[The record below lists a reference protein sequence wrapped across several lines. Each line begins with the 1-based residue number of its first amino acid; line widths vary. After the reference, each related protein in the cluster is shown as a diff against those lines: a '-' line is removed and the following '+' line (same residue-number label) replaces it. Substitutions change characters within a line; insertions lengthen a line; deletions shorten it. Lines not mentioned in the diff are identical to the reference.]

1 MNDSYC
7 ALTEENWQQNA
18 NIVQKKKDFF
28 WVAAELLF
36 AVAHLSNIVCVFF
49 WCLETIFASNQGCMT
64 FLNIRTVILPS
75 RLHTSSWTNILFT
88 GTRARTYRQVHANQA
103 RPSLVLMGFRLLWLY
118 TNHMNLQAWGTP
130 ADTLHIRLR
139 WKWYGALKLAQN
151 CMHKSEEAL
160 LSWAEEVNG
169 EKDVEWSKE
178 RDGESLKWIG
188 EMKR

>member
-1 MNDSYC
+1 MLILS
-7 ALTEENWQQNA
+7 
-18 NIVQKKKDFF
+18 KKEISFG
-28 WVAAELLF
+28 LLF

-49 WCLETIFASNQGCMT
+49 DALKQ
-64 FLNIRTVILPS
+64 FLHQTKVAWPFW
-75 RLHTSSWTNILFT
+75 TSGLSSCQVVSTRAAGQT
-88 GTRARTYRQVHANQA
+88 SCSQARTRARTYRQVHANQA

-178 RDGESLKWIG
+178 RDGECLKWIG